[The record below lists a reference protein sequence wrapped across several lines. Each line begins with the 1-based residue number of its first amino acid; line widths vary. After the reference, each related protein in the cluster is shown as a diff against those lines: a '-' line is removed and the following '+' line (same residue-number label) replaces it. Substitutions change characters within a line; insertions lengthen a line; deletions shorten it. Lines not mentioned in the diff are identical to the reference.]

1 MILSRF
7 RPDWRLVSISTLIS
21 LGLVAG
27 LTACNSTK
35 SSSHN
40 VASVS
45 SLAKTPTQD
54 IQLFASK
61 PLAGWQLIVSDTE
74 SQVPLVGDSVIVPK
88 LAQSRAPNSQV
99 SANLINKD
107 GTKDAVNLKWK
118 DAWGAVISIE
128 GGAPINVAAYA
139 PSGVL
144 SFDINVKE
152 LSQAGLAFKLTC
164 GKDCE
169 RKLPYLFPGRA
180 LQGKGWQHLVFSLSC
195 FIRAD
200 DDLSGVTRP
209 FVLESGA
216 TGELSI
222 ANIRYEMTGT
232 PNTTCP
238 DFKTASVTPDMLNEA
253 WSISWWLPRHEQ
265 KLRQI
270 KENSKVDL
278 VFIGDSITHGWEKDG
293 FNIWQK
299 FYAKRDP
306 LDLGFSG
313 DRTENVLWR
322 LQHGEVDGIHPK
334 AAVLMFGTNNTGHR
348 LEDPNTT
355 ALGIKR
361 NIDELQK
368 RLPDTKILLLAIFPR
383 DEQPDAQM
391 RQIND
396 QVNKIISGYAD
407 NKKIFF
413 LDINKNFLDDKGIL
427 HKEIMPDLL
436 HPNEKGYEIWAKA
449 MEPTL
454 VTLLK

>member
-1 MILSRF
+1 MILFNSR
-7 RPDWRLVSISTLIS
+7 WRSNTLFLVSTFLS

-27 LTACNSTK
+27 PAVCNP
-35 SSSHN
+35 
-40 VASVS
+40 A
-45 SLAKTPTQD
+45 TPTAPQAISAQD
-54 IQLFASK
+54 IPLFVGQ
-61 PLAGWQLIVSDTE
+61 PLAGWQVIVSDAE
-74 SQVPLVGDSVIVPK
+74 SQVPLVGDSVTVPRV
-88 LAQSRAPNSQV
+88 AGSRAPSSQV
-99 SANLINKD
+99 NASLINKD
-107 GTKDAVNLKWK
+107 GNKDAINFKWK
-118 DAWGAVISIE
+118 DAWGAILSLE
-128 GGAPINVAAYA
+128 GGLPINLTGYVAR
-139 PSGVL
+139 GVL

-152 LSQAGLAFKLTC
+152 LSQAGLAFKVTC

-169 RKLPYLFPGRA
+169 RKVPYLFPGRE

-195 FIRAD
+195 FVRED
-200 DDLSGVTRP
+200 DDLRGITRP
-209 FVLESGA
+209 FLLETGA
-216 TGELSI
+216 VGELSI
-222 ANIRYEMTGT
+222 ANIRYEMVGT
-232 PNTTCP
+232 PNTRCP
-238 DFKTASVTPDMLNEA
+238 DFKTVSVTPDMLNES
-253 WSISWWLPRHEQ
+253 WSLNWWLPRHEQ

-293 FNIWQK
+293 FNVWQK
-299 FYAKRDP
+299 YYAKRNP

-334 AAVLMFGTNNTGHR
+334 VAVLMFGTNNTGHR

-355 ALGIKR
+355 AMGIKR
-361 NIDELQK
+361 NIDELQQ

-391 RQIND
+391 RQINNR
-396 QVNKIISGYAD
+396 VNQIIAGYAD

-413 LDINKNFLDDKGIL
+413 LDINKHFLDDKGVL

-436 HPNEKGYEIWAKA
+436 HPNEKGYEIWANA

-454 VTLLK
+454 KRLLSVH